1 MDKPIS
7 RKPSQPLEVEEVM
20 RFLQKRWGVT
30 YELKLLIKGKSLFL
44 QMMWGFLEQQSFPLS
59 EEKYKEELA
68 KIIDVINRLDQA
80 SEVRVWLLRQESKP
94 RLGRALSL
102 PLRGAEGLEEFL
114 LLIDQLMQQ
123 VKYQE
128 EIKKILNQQVAT
140 L

>member
-7 RKPSQPLEVEEVM
+7 RKPSQPLGVEEVM

-30 YELKLLIKGKSLFL
+30 YELKLLVKGKSLFL
-44 QMMWGFLEQQSFPLS
+44 QMMWGFLEQQSFPWS
-59 EEKYKEELA
+59 EEKYREELA

-102 PLRGAEGLEEFL
+102 PLRADEGLEEFL
-114 LLIDQLMQQ
+114 L
-123 VKYQE
+123 
-128 EIKKILNQQVAT
+128 
-140 L
+140 